1 MACKNCG
8 CNDSHA
14 SLPASY
20 QLGTTACPGGE
31 RCEDYVAS
39 ECVLYNG
46 DDLVDFPLEHNERVE
61 VTLKKLILLHL
72 DPTALTG
79 SDGIHAPYNVET
91 FSIKDTEAEIEWDV
105 VANVTDYVVS
115 IREGALGAWTDVTV
129 LATATKYKFINLV
142 ASTHYHVKVTANGI
156 NASSFSSLVIAFNTT
171 A

>member
-1 MACKNCG
+1 MACKTCSCDKGLNTP
-8 CNDSHA
+8 
-14 SLPASY
+14 PAY
-20 QLGTTACPGGE
+20 QLGTSACPAGE

-72 DPTALTG
+72 DPSALTG

-91 FSIKDTEAEIEWDV
+91 FSIKDVEAEIEWDAV
-105 VANVTDYVVS
+105 ENVTDYTVS
-115 IREGALGAWTDVTV
+115 IRQGALGAWTDVTV

-156 NASSFSSLVIAFNTT
+156 NASSYSSLVIAFTTT

>member
-1 MACKNCG
+1 MSCHNCG
-8 CNDSHA
+8 CNDSHV

-20 QLGTTACPGGE
+20 QLGTSACPGGE
-31 RCEDYVAS
+31 RCEDYIAS

-72 DPTALTG
+72 DAAALTG

-91 FSIKDTEAEIEWDV
+91 FSIKDTEAEIEWDAV
-105 VANVTDYVVS
+105 SNVTGYEVS
-115 IREGALGAWTDVTV
+115 IRVGALGTWTDVTV
-129 LATATKYKFINLV
+129 ANTATKYKFINLTP
-142 ASTHYHVKVTANGI
+142 STHYHVKVTAKGI
-156 NASSFSSLVIAFNTT
+156 NSSSFSSLTIAFTTT